1 MIRWADS
8 RPEEESRQ
16 KRKFSRSSIAG
27 VQVVGGHSVDGRR
40 NVMVTKAD
48 LAAVSR

>member
-1 MIRWADS
+1 MVIGG
-8 RPEEESRQ
+8 EESRQ

-27 VQVVGGHSVDGRR
+27 FQVVKGGHSADGCR
-40 NVMVTKAD
+40 NVLVTKAD